1 MKRIVV
7 VGELNVDI
15 IAVGTGGLPVLGQE
29 ILASDIAVFPGS
41 SSANCASG
49 LARLDNDVLYI
60 GKVGDDDFGRLMTR
74 SLESRGINTSAV
86 IVDTSIRTGITISI
100 AAENDRAMVTYLG
113 SIEALHI
120 EDVDELLLDGRD
132 HLHLSSF
139 FLQRGLAPHYTQ
151 LFAMAKEKGLTTS
164 LDLGWDTFGNWNGKL
179 WEVLP
184 YIDLFVPNETEI
196 AMITGEKDAE
206 KALRKVASKVGLA
219 AVKLGPEGAMA
230 FWNGEIVRR
239 PAFEANVVDTTGA
252 GDAFTAGFVHAYLH
266 GLAIEDA
273 LDLANACG
281 ALCVEQSGAW
291 TGQPTLEEAQRFIQ
305 KHRARRHT

>member
-15 IAVGTGGLPVLGQE
+15 IAVGTDGLPVLGRE

-41 SSANCASG
+41 SSGNCASG
-49 LARLDNDVLYI
+49 LARLGNDVLYI

-74 SLESRGINTSAV
+74 SLESRGIDTSAV
-86 IVDTSIRTGITISI
+86 IVDPGIRTGITISI

-113 SIEALHI
+113 SIEAFHI
-120 EDVDELLLDGRD
+120 EDVDRSLLDGRD
-132 HLHLSSF
+132 HLHVSSF
-139 FLQRGLAPHYTQ
+139 FLQRGLTPHCPE

-164 LDLGWDTFGNWNGKL
+164 LDLGWDTFGKWNGTL
-179 WEVLP
+179 WKVLP
-184 YIDLFVPNETEI
+184 YADLFVPNETEI

-206 KALRKVASKVGLA
+206 KALKKVAPKVGLA
-219 AVKLGPEGAMA
+219 VVKLGPEGAMA
-230 FWNGEIVRR
+230 FSNGKIIRR
-239 PAFEANVVDTTGA
+239 PAFEAHVVDTTGA

-266 GLAIEDA
+266 GLTLEDA

-281 ALCVEQSGAW
+281 ALCVERSGAW
-291 TGQPTLEEAQRFIQ
+291 TGQPTADEAQRFIEE
-305 KHRARRHT
+305 HRDKRRV

>member
-49 LARLDNDVLYI
+49 LARLGNDVLYI

-74 SLESRGINTSAV
+74 SLEGRGIDTSAV

-113 SIEALHI
+113 SIESLRM
-120 EDVDELLLDGRD
+120 EDVDGSLLDGRD

-139 FLQRGLAPHYTQ
+139 FLQRGLAPHYPE

-164 LDLGWDTFGNWNGKL
+164 LDLGWDTFGNWNGTL

-184 YIDLFVPNETEI
+184 YIDLFVPNETEL

-206 KALRKVASKVGLA
+206 KALRKVASNVGCA

-230 FWNGEIVRR
+230 LSNGEIVRR
-239 PAFEANVVDTTGA
+239 PAFDADVVDTTGA

-266 GLAIEDA
+266 GLAIKDA

-281 ALCVEQSGAW
+281 ALCVEHSGAW
-291 TGQPTLEEAQRFIQ
+291 TGQPTEDEVQRFIGD
-305 KHRARRHT
+305 HRDRQRK